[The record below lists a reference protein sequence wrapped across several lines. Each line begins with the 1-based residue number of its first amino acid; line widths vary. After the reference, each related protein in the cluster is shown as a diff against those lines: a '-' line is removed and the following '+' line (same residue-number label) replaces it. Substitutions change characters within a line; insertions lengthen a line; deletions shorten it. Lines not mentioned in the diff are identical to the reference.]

1 MIVIG
6 LVIVYLLGL
15 SVLIAFMG
23 KDNELSLRIEEL
35 AGLSFLI
42 GIGLETVFMFIFDLI
57 HLEIKAFT
65 LATLS
70 LLIVTAIYFY
80 HRDTIQGLFNKIP
93 GNYRFHYKETN
104 FAWGILFLTVLIALC
119 VSVLKS
125 LFWPTAAY
133 DSIAGY
139 DLMGKVIAT
148 EGKLFVSLFKTGSSG
163 GRAIY
168 PPLVEGSFAYAYL
181 YGMDSSKIIT
191 SLTYL
196 SLLLAFYG
204 LLRKY
209 ANSLNAIFF
218 TLLLIATPEMYSH
231 SSMSL
236 TNIPSAA
243 YAAIGLL
250 YLFIWF
256 EKKQRYYFYVAS
268 LLLALNVWTRNDGI
282 VFNMAGFLLMVYYAI
297 KNKSWKEI
305 AIYSAISLAPFIG
318 WTIYLKYKIGIV
330 QDRFVTHLFWDSD
343 RLLRE
348 LRWIKSITF
357 YLMFYGLVFYI
368 FIFTIALNFR
378 NVHRDKFALLTLI
391 LISFIL
397 YAGIYYQ
404 LDEVKQDPLDIMM
417 SYSFKRGLFYFIPL
431 VLFYSATCKPVQLF
445 FEKIEQFRLGKT

>member
-1 MIVIG
+1 
-6 LVIVYLLGL
+6 
-15 SVLIAFMG
+15 
-23 KDNELSLRIEEL
+23 
-35 AGLSFLI
+35 
-42 GIGLETVFMFIFDLI
+42 MFIFDLI
-57 HLEIKAFT
+57 HLEINAFT

-70 LLIVTAIYFY
+70 LLIIAAIYFY
-80 HRDTIQGLFNKIP
+80 HRDTIHVLFRKTP
-93 GNYRFHYKETN
+93 GNYRFHFKEAN
-104 FAWGILFLTVLIALC
+104 FAWVILFLIVLIALC

-125 LFWPTAAY
+125 FFWPTAAY

-139 DLMGKVIAT
+139 DLMGKVIAS
-148 EGKLFVSLFKTGSSG
+148 EGKLSVSLFKTGSAG

-181 YGMDSSKIIT
+181 YGMDSTKIIT
-191 SLTYL
+191 TFTYL

-209 ANSLNAIFF
+209 TTSLNAILF

-231 SSMSL
+231 SALSL

-250 YLFIWF
+250 YLSIWF
-256 EKKQRYYFYVAS
+256 EKKQRYTFYTAS
-268 LLLALNVWTRNDGI
+268 ILLALNVWARNDGI
-282 VFNMAGFLLMVYYAI
+282 VFNIAGFLLMAYYAI

-318 WTIYLKYKIGIV
+318 WTIYLKYIIGIV

-348 LRWIKSITF
+348 LKWIKFITF
-357 YLMFYGLVFYI
+357 YLMLYGLAFYI
-368 FIFTIALNFR
+368 FIFAIILNFR
-378 NVHRDKFALLTLI
+378 NLHRDKLALLI
-391 LISFIL
+391 LIFISFII
-397 YAGIYYQ
+397 YAGIFYQ
-404 LDEVKQDPLDIMM
+404 LDEVKQDPLDTMM
-417 SYSFKRGLFYFIPL
+417 QYSFKRGLFYFIPM

-445 FEKIEQFRLGKT
+445 FAKIERFRFGKV